1 MLVGL
6 TLMILIDYL
15 GRLGQFRL
23 MGLFESIF
31 HIILNESL
39 WVIYFIK
46 MTDYSFRILLDV
58 IFLFLNGIFH
68 MIAQNV

>member
-1 MLVGL
+1 MLVEL
-6 TLMILIDYL
+6 TLMILFDYI

-23 MGLFESIF
+23 MGLFEFIF

-39 WVIYFIK
+39 WVIYFIR
-46 MTDYSFRILLDV
+46 MTHYSFRILLDV
-58 IFLFLNGIFH
+58 IFLILKGIFH